1 MKTTEEMIE
10 MIEVIEAFKEGKK
23 IERRRIND
31 YEWVDDPTPLWDWA
45 LYDYRKKPEK
55 EFRPYKDTEEMLD
68 DFCERFHV
76 TRTDYAEPSIW
87 IKSKN
92 SGVKY
97 LIEVIGDFGVWTVKI
112 SIGMTDLFK
121 KYTYKDGSP
130 CGKEVEE

>member
-55 EFRPYKDTEEMLD
+55 EFRPYKDTEEMLN
-68 DFCERFHV
+68 DFCERFPV
-76 TRTDYAEPSIW
+76 KRTDYGEPFIW
-87 IKSKN
+87 IKN
-92 SGVKY
+92 ESGVKY
-97 LIEVIGDFGVWTVKI
+97 LITAITECHVWIGDI
-112 SIGMTDLFK
+112 AIGMTDLFK
-121 KYTYKDGSP
+121 KFTYKDVSP
-130 CGKEVEE
+130 CGKKA